1 MMPFSVIRERAE
13 QRKGGAS
20 ALEALLPHVPGNEA
34 LAALPDDRALA
45 MMAKRVFSAGFVWSV
60 IEAKWPGF
68 EAAFLGF
75 DPGALMFQPDDYWD
89 GLERDT
95 RIVRNGAKIRSVREN
110 AAFVRAIAAEHG
122 SFGRFL
128 AAWPADDEVGLL
140 DLLARRGSRLG
151 GNSGQMLLR
160 FLGFDA
166 FVTSGDVV
174 ACLRDAGIDIA
185 AEPKS
190 KGDMAK
196 IQAAFNAWHAETGIP
211 YTHLSRICALSIGE
225 NRAAGEDEGE

>member
-1 MMPFSVIRERAE
+1 MTPFSVIRERAE
-13 QRKGGAS
+13 QRKGGA
-20 ALEALLPHVPGNEA
+20 AA
-34 LAALPDDRALA
+34 LAALLPPVAGNAALAALHDDRALA

-89 GLERDT
+89 GLERDA

-140 DLLARRGSRLG
+140 DLLAKRGSRLG

-166 FVTSGDVV
+166 FVLSADVV
-174 ACLRDAGIDIA
+174 ACLRDAGVDIA

-190 KGDMAK
+190 KGDMAR
-196 IQAAFNAWHAETGIP
+196 IQAAFNAWHAETSLP
-211 YTHLSRICALSIGE
+211 YTHLSRISALSIGE
-225 NRAAGEDEGE
+225 NRQADEEGE